1 VSSNQFEVNTLEV
14 TNLLGQ
20 QQNVKVEKLTTE
32 NCQLNTENMS
42 SGIYFI
48 KATDT
53 LGNSLI
59 GKFVKE

>member
-1 VSSNQFEVNTLEV
+1 MDV
-14 TNLLGQ
+14 LGRI
-20 QQNVKVEKLTTE
+20 QNCSITQYSIRNTE
-32 NCQLNTENMS
+32 NCQLNTENLS